1 MNMANSDWSKRWDE
15 DKSREPMPAK
25 WKHFISGFILGGF
38 VTIAIMYSFD
48 TLMRWLI
55 GYQ

>member
-1 MNMANSDWSKRWDE
+1 MANSDWSKKWDE
-15 DKSREPMPAK
+15 DNKNKQPMPAK

-38 VTIAIMYSFD
+38 ITIAIMYSFD

-55 GYQ
+55 GYP